1 MRLVR
6 SWPAQVPED
15 RPHVVDGIDRF
26 IMEHYDYRGLAELG
40 DDVVL
45 IEWDLALDRPDLE
58 RFLQRCV
65 DDPGQV
71 RVAPYLLY
79 PASTGKTEPH
89 YCQKIRVGGEN
100 RWVTGPEDEFC
111 QMFGFGLVY
120 LPKYLID
127 GFTQTLIRNRRF
139 SDVTFSHWH
148 WRHAPKQHKN
158 VPIDWDVRPV
168 HVHYDLLEI
177 PERSQP

>member
-6 SWPAQVPED
+6 SWPAVVPED

-26 IMEHYDYRGLAELG
+26 IMDRYDYRQLGDVG

-58 RFLQRCV
+58 RFMQRAA
-65 DDPGQV
+65 DNPEQV

-79 PASTGKTEPH
+79 PASTGKREPH
-89 YCQKIRVGGEN
+89 YCHKIRVGDN
-100 RWVTGPEDEFC
+100 RWVTGPEDPVC

-120 LPKYLID
+120 LPRVLILK
-127 GFTQTLIRNRRF
+127 FLETLIRNRRF

-148 WRHAPKQHKN
+148 WRRAPRVN
-158 VPIDWDVRPV
+158 RDVPIDWDVRPV
-168 HVHYDLLEI
+168 HVHYDL
-177 PERSQP
+177 PEVPQP